1 MTKTRIL
8 SLIQEGEG
16 LRIEFKEC
24 KRKLPKNVYETVCA
38 FLNRNIY
45 QTPFILRIQSKGH
58 NGQVSGIKSFGRLL
72 PIF

>member
-24 KRKLPKNVYETVCA
+24 KRKLPMTMV
-38 FLNRNIY
+38 
-45 QTPFILRIQSKGH
+45 
-58 NGQVSGIKSFGRLL
+58 
-72 PIF
+72 